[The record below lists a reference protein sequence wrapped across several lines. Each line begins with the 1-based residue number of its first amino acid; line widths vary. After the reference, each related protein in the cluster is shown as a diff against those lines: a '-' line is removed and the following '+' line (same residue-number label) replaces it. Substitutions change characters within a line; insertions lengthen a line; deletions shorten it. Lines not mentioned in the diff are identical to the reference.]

1 MALVF
6 SANFRLA
13 VVLVRDRSKLVPEVA
28 YSPNECLLW
37 PNIGLMPRATAHRS
51 ASPQRVFLVM
61 SVSNSHLTGH
71 SEASRSWHLLPM
83 CLMVVGYAI
92 QAILQTMGGKNGEGK
107 NSIDW

>member
-1 MALVF
+1 MVLVF

-13 VVLVRDRSKLVPEVA
+13 VVLVRDRSKLVAEVA
-28 YSPNECLLW
+28 YSPNEYVLW
-37 PNIGLMPRATAHRS
+37 PNIDLMPRATDHRS
-51 ASPQRVFLVM
+51 ARPQRAFLVM

-71 SEASRSWHLLPM
+71 SEASRSWHLLLM

-92 QAILQTMGGKNGEGK
+92 RAILQTMGGKNGEGK